1 MLGGDTKNV
10 MDGDTGDG
18 LMTSVRMSDVEMTRT
33 LTPARGHRHS
43 QASELVWRQQTQ
55 IMTEF

>member
-33 LTPARGHRHS
+33 LTPGPGTPALTR
-43 QASELVWRQQTQ
+43 
-55 IMTEF
+55 I

>member
-33 LTPARGHRHS
+33 LTPRPGTPALTR
-43 QASELVWRQQTQ
+43 
-55 IMTEF
+55 I